1 MQASVAVD
9 LLGPGPI
16 REFRLDLTTRCNLRC
31 VYCAVSQPW
40 YSGEDMAREVL
51 KKVVPAI
58 AGIAAYNSMTTMS
71 VNGHG
76 ETTIVEGWT
85 EVVTPLVD
93 AGLPVAIT
101 TNLAK
106 EYSDDELHVL
116 GRMGTIAVS
125 IDSCDRELLRRM
137 RRRVDVRQIVT
148 NINRIRA
155 AALDSPPNF
164 DFLSGLYDKNSLQ
177 LEAFARFAIALGIRS
192 MNFWQMSKY
201 DYDSAAIPEQDR
213 PLPLDE
219 LPEERLRPCLEAVA
233 RGFEILRKYAVPIY
247 VHGDHISRLAE
258 RVGMHV

>member
-1 MQASVAVD
+1 
-9 LLGPGPI
+9 LEPGPI

-40 YSGEDMAREVL
+40 YQGQDMAPGVL
-51 KKVVPAI
+51 KKAVPAL
-58 AGIAAYNSMTTMS
+58 AQIAAYNNMGTVS

-85 EVVTPLVD
+85 EVVTALID
-93 AGLPVAIT
+93 AGLPVGLT

-106 EYSDDELHVL
+106 DFTEEELQVL
-116 GRMGTIAVS
+116 GRISTIAVS
-125 IDSCDRELLRRM
+125 VDTCDRELLRRM
-137 RRRVDVRQIVT
+137 RRRVDIRQIVT

-155 AALDSPPNF
+155 AALDRLPHF
-164 DFLSGLYDKNSLQ
+164 HFLSGLYDQNSLR
-177 LEAFARFAIALGIRS
+177 LEEFARFAVALGIES

-201 DYDSAAIPEQDR
+201 DLDGAKIPEADR

-219 LPEERLRPCLEAVA
+219 LPDDRLPPYIVCIDRAFA
-233 RGFEILRKYAVPIY
+233 ILRKHGVGVY
-247 VHGDHISRLAE
+247 VHGDHISRIAA